1 MTPRRLRSAAIACAV
16 VVLAGGV
23 MTGCGKRELKTGR
36 EGQGIRVG
44 GVTYNVY
51 ITRQLNPRDAEDSAY
66 TAGIR
71 TDQPGYYFYGVFLTA
86 CNENDNKKLRITPTT
101 DLAIRDTQ
109 GDKFLPLRL
118 PRTNVFAYRVKPLA
132 KKSCVPPAGSVAAV
146 GPTAG
151 ALLIFKVPVIAVEN
165 RPLELEIRS
174 RGGQSHRVELD
185 I

>member
-1 MTPRRLRSAAIACAV
+1 
-16 VVLAGGV
+16 

-36 EGQGIRVG
+36 EGQGIKVG

-51 ITRQLNPRDAEDSAY
+51 ITRQLNPHDAEDSAY
-66 TAGIR
+66 TAGVR

-86 CNENDNKKLRITPTT
+86 CNENDNGGVRVTPTT
-101 DLAIRDTQ
+101 NVAIRDTQ
-109 GDKFLPLRL
+109 GDRFTPLAL
-118 PRTNVFAYRVKPLA
+118 PRSNIFAYRAKPLA
-132 KKSCVPPAGSVAAV
+132 KKSCLPPAGSIAAA

-174 RGGQSHRVELD
+174 GGQSHRVELD